1 MGSVLDEYLV
11 ISTQLRPRSSHR
23 HPEKSLRSYSSWLP
37 ERRRKN
43 IKSAKRTD
51 QTSFTRAQMSSLS
64 SAASHVEYFQF
75 WQQTEMNDIFLST
88 NFTSSSDPRR
98 GGTGLL
104 AVEYFL
110 CLIWEPYVN
119 PIDGNCLS
127 SAAD

>member
-23 HPEKSLRSYSSWLP
+23 HQEKVFALTRP
-37 ERRRKN
+37 GCQKEEVKK

-64 SAASHVEYFQF
+64 SATIHVEYFQF
-75 WQQTEMNDIFLST
+75 WQQTEMNDFFFST
-88 NFTSSSDPRR
+88 NFTSSSDHTR
-98 GGTGLL
+98 GGTGFL

-110 CLIWEPYVN
+110 CLILEPYLN